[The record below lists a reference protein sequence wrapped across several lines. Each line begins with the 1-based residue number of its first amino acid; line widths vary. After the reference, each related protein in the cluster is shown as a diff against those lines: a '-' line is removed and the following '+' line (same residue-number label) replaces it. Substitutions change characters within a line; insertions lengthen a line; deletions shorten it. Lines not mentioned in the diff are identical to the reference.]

1 MKKMQLVAE
10 YVESEEVIAA
20 VQSLGIDY
28 IQGYL
33 VGRPLL
39 LEKLVIQENRDSE

>member
-10 YVESEEVIAA
+10 YVESEQVKAA

-28 IQGYL
+28 VQGYL
-33 VGRPLL
+33 IGRPQL
-39 LEKLVIQENRDSE
+39 LETLLEQRDEE